1 MRYEVPQFI
10 DIEDKIFGPLT
21 FKQALYMA
29 GSAGLSFM
37 IYYGLE
43 KFVPFDMGT
52 VVRLILA
59 SPPLAIGAAFAFVK
73 INKRPFVRYVEAM
86 FYFLLNPKRYIWNK
100 TKHSSKSK
108 KNVGKEMSGQQI
120 ESARFEGGSVP
131 NVTRSKLKDLAWNLD
146 MDIDS

>member
-100 TKHSSKSK
+100 KKHNFGDKNNVEK
-108 KNVGKEMSGQQI
+108 KENSLEN
-120 ESARFEGGSVP
+120 ARMEEQYVP
-131 NVTRSKLKDLAWNLD
+131 NVSRSKIKDLAWSLD
-146 MDIDS
+146 MDVD